1 MNPRGRPLPSREWDA
16 SAYHRISWPQQAWG
30 QRVLERFEP
39 RGAERVLD
47 AGCGTGLVTAAL
59 HEKVAASGGR
69 VVALDRSTDMAA
81 RARGTLPAAVPVV
94 AADLLAPPFRRAF
107 DVVFSTATFHWVPDQ
122 AGLYR
127 AVAGVLVPGGRL
139 HVQCGGAGNLER
151 LRARIARVV
160 AGPRFAARFT
170 DWSPPWWFLSP
181 AEVEP
186 VLVAA
191 GFTGI
196 RAWLEPAPTPFAD
209 RASYRE
215 FLQRVVLGAWLAR
228 FGPGD
233 TAEEEAFI
241 DTLCDAAEADAEGF
255 TLEYVR
261 LNLEAGI
268 GGGTA

>member
-1 MNPRGRPLPSREWDA
+1 MTPPGRPLPSREWDA
-16 SAYHRISWPQQAWG
+16 SAYHRISWPQHSWG
-30 QRVLERFEP
+30 LRVLERLDL
-39 RGAERVLD
+39 RGGEHVLD
-47 AGCGTGLVTAAL
+47 AGCGTGRVTSAL
-59 HEKVAASGGR
+59 HDRVAAAGGR
-69 VVALDRSTDMAA
+69 VTAMDRSTDMAA

-139 HVQCGGAGNLER
+139 HIQCGGAGNLER
-151 LRARIARVV
+151 LRARVARVV

-186 VLVAA
+186 LLAAA

-196 RAWLEPAPTPFAD
+196 RAWLEPAPTPFPD

-233 TAEEEAFI
+233 AAEEEVFV
-241 DTLCDAAEADAEGF
+241 DLLCDAAAAEAF

-261 LNLEAGI
+261 LNLEASA
-268 GGGTA
+268 GGRAA